1 MILSDHFI
9 SLNIKLTSIFRTLA
23 SQYNLS
29 YSQYCILMKIDS
41 SGISM
46 SELANGLGLDK
57 STLTRN
63 INVLLDRNLVNK
75 YQDQHDLRVYKV
87 ILSDEGEQ
95 IKNYL
100 YAKLDEFS
108 SGLLASLDNNIQ
120 DEASSF
126 YGSDNIFDKNE
137 VMSDVGENI
146 LYIFE

>member
-9 SLNIKLTSIFRTLA
+9 SLNIKLTSVFRILA

-29 YSQYCILMKIDS
+29 YPQYCILMKINS
-41 SGISM
+41 SGTPM
-46 SELANGLGLDK
+46 SELANSLCLDK

-63 INVLLDRNLVNK
+63 IKVLLNRNLVNK

-120 DEASSF
+120 DEI
-126 YGSDNIFDKNE
+126 YLLDKLIQKLDSYE
-137 VMSDVGENI
+137 ISQ
-146 LYIFE
+146 

>member
-29 YSQYCILMKIDS
+29 YSQYCILMKINS
-41 SGISM
+41 SGTPM
-46 SELANGLGLDK
+46 SELANSLGLDK

-63 INVLLDRNLVNK
+63 INVLLTRNLVSK

-100 YAKLDEFS
+100 YARLDEFS
-108 SGLLASLDNNIQ
+108 SGLLASLENNIQ
-120 DEASSF
+120 DEI
-126 YGSDNIFDKNE
+126 NLLDKLIQKLDSYE
-137 VMSDVGENI
+137 ISQ
-146 LYIFE
+146 

>member
-9 SLNIKLTSIFRTLA
+9 SFNIKLTSVFRIIA
-23 SQYNLS
+23 NKYNLS
-29 YSQYCILMKIDS
+29 FSQYCIIMAIDF

-46 SELANGLGLDK
+46 SNLAKILGLDK

-63 INVLLDRNLVNK
+63 INVLLTRNLVSK

-120 DEASSF
+120 DEI
-126 YGSDNIFDKNE
+126 YLLDKLIQKLDSYE
-137 VMSDVGENI
+137 ISQ
-146 LYIFE
+146 